1 MAKTPIYLG
10 SILLEPNRWKAG
22 KEPSFR
28 LSEWIPR
35 IREAGFD
42 GIELWENHY
51 LKADEREQAALRA
64 LAGYFTVFNTY
75 AGFDTEE
82 RMRKEREIA
91 ASAIRTLKSEAVKF
105 NVGAKA
111 ERQANYLRVTKEWAG
126 TLPASVRLLC
136 ECHGGTVLETP
147 EGAARAFTEWPETAR
162 YQVIVH
168 AFSTPPKVLAEWMT
182 RLGPHVTHVHVQ
194 VRDAN
199 DGLLRLDR
207 RPKEIKEALRILKD
221 HGFSGSF
228 TLEFTEGTSTPTD
241 RPDALFANALLDLA
255 YLREQWS

>member
-51 LKADEREQAALRA
+51 LKADAREQAALRA
-64 LAGYFTVFNTY
+64 ARFFPIFNTY
-75 AGFDTEE
+75 AGFDSDDG
-82 RMRKEREIA
+82 MRKDREAA
-91 ASAIRTLKSEAVKF
+91 ASGIRVLKSGALKF

-111 ERQANYLRVTKEWAG
+111 ERFAEYARVTKEWAA
-126 TLPASVRLLC
+126 TLPDSTRLLC
-136 ECHGGTVLETP
+136 ECHAGTVLETP
-147 EGAARAFTEWPETAR
+147 EGAERAFAEWAETER
-162 YQVIVH
+162 YQAIVH
-168 AFSTPPKVLAEWMT
+168 AFSTPPKILAEWMK
-182 RLGPHVTHVHVQ
+182 RLRPRVTHVHVQ
-194 VRDAN
+194 VRDEN
-199 DGLLRLDR
+199 GGLLRLNR
-207 RPKEIKEALRILKD
+207 RPSEVREALQVLKD

-228 TLEFTEGTSTPTD
+228 TLEFTEGTRTAED
-241 RPDALFANALLDLA
+241 RPDRLFANALQDLA
-255 YLREQWS
+255 YLREMWS